1 MSLLEDKAMRCGT
14 SFQSYYFIS
23 SAYALIRSKIDSARR
38 DDDDPAEEA
47 VERLCRIC
55 YKVIALQEQPLP
67 FEDDK
72 VDIIYAGIKM
82 NTTDERYG

>member
-23 SAYALIRSKIDSARR
+23 SAYALIRSQIDSTGR
-38 DDDDPAEEA
+38 DQDDPAEEA

-55 YKVIALQEQPLP
+55 YKVIALQEQPLTL
-67 FEDDK
+67 E
-72 VDIIYAGIKM
+72 G
-82 NTTDERYG
+82 DEVILVLRGLKAYS

>member
-23 SAYALIRSKIDSARR
+23 SAYALIRSKIDGGRKGPN
-38 DDDDPAEEA
+38 DPAEEA

-55 YKVIALQEQPLP
+55 YKVIALQEQPLTV
-67 FEDDK
+67 EDDK
-72 VDIIYAGIKM
+72 VNIAPAEI
-82 NTTDERYG
+82 

>member
-23 SAYALIRSKIDSARR
+23 SAYALIRSKIAGARKDSG
-38 DDDDPAEEA
+38 DPAEEA
-47 VERLCRIC
+47 VERLCRVV
-55 YKVIALQEQPLP
+55 YKVIALQEQPLT

-72 VDIIYAGIKM
+72 V
-82 NTTDERYG
+82 NTISAEI

>member
-23 SAYALIRSKIDSARR
+23 SAYALIRSKIDRARK
-38 DDDDPAEEA
+38 DHDDPAEEA

-55 YKVIALQEQPLP
+55 YKVIALQEQPFA

-72 VDIIYAGIKM
+72 VEVISAGMKMDIA
-82 NTTDERYG
+82 DERYA

>member
-23 SAYALIRSKIDSARR
+23 SAYALIRSKIDGARK
-38 DDDDPAEEA
+38 DHDDPAEEA

-55 YKVIALQEQPLP
+55 YKVISLQEQPFT
-67 FEDDK
+67 FE
-72 VDIIYAGIKM
+72 G
-82 NTTDERYG
+82 DEVSFLSARIE